1 MHKPDTR
8 HRIKIVSPYSI
19 ALIGILASSYAHA
32 QALPSAGGLLNQQ
45 QQLGQPPRP
54 QSTAPAELG
63 LPAQPEPGVQAQ
75 APELSVRLHSITFNG
90 DTDLAA
96 KEDLPALTQPMVGK
110 TLGHAGLQQ
119 LADTITEYLRG
130 RGYVLARAYLPPQD
144 LTDGNL
150 VITLVAGRL
159 EQGTERI
166 SVTGDTR
173 SSHERLAAIAAA
185 ALPQGVPLKK
195 EDLERALLLINDQPG
210 ISAHASIAK
219 GDEPGT
225 SKLLVSA
232 TEGPLVSGQLS
243 VDNYGNRSTGTVR
256 GNAILSINDPLRI
269 GDQLTLGFSKTS
281 GSEIANLGYS
291 VPLTASGLRL
301 LLGGSYLH
309 YHVDQD
315 TYSALD
321 LSGHAVVGSVGLDY
335 PLIRSRTQNLNASV
349 LYEHKQ
355 LDDDALGTN
364 LSSRKLDDATL
375 ALTGNRF
382 DSLGAGGLMEGRI
395 ALTLGH
401 ANLAGNPEDEAA
413 DAVSSRTAGNYAK
426 LTLNLSRLQTLD
438 QNWSVYT
445 GMSAQLANENLDSSE
460 KFLLGGPTGVR
471 GYPVGEAAGDE
482 GWLGTLELRRYVNVG
497 LPSVKV
503 QALGFVDA
511 GQIRL
516 HHQPWAGSTLNAD
529 NTNSYWLTS
538 AGVGVN
544 VWSGRWNVH
553 GAVARTIGRN
563 PGSSLSGAN
572 VDGLATS
579 WRAWVQVGM
588 AF

>member
-1 MHKPDTR
+1 MRKPFTR
-8 HRIKIVSPYSI
+8 PLTKVVSPCSI
-19 ALIGILASSYAHA
+19 ALVGILASSYVQA

-45 QQLGQPPRP
+45 QQLAQPPKP
-54 QSTAPAELG
+54 QSTTPAELG
-63 LPAQPEPGVQAQ
+63 LPAQPEPGAPAQ
-75 APELSVRLHSITFNG
+75 PTELSVQLHSITFNG
-90 DTDLAA
+90 DADVAA
-96 KEDLPALTQPMVGK
+96 KEDLQALTQPMVGK
-110 TLGHAGLQQ
+110 TLGHAGMQQ
-119 LADTITEYLRG
+119 LVDTLTEYLRG

-144 LTDGNL
+144 LTEGNL
-150 VITLVAGRL
+150 VITVVAGRL
-159 EQGTERI
+159 EPGDQRI
-166 SVTGDTR
+166 TVTGDTR
-173 SSHERLAAIAAA
+173 SSHARLAAIAAA

-210 ISAHASIAK
+210 VTAHASIAK

-225 SKLLVSA
+225 SKLLVNA

-243 VDNYGNRSTGTVR
+243 VDNYGNRSTGKER
-256 GNAILSINDPLRI
+256 GNAIVSLNDPLHI
-269 GDQLTLGFSKTS
+269 GDQLTAGFSKTS
-281 GSEIANLGYS
+281 GSEVANLGYS

-309 YHVDQD
+309 YRVNQD

-364 LSSRKLDDATL
+364 LSSRKIDDATL

-382 DSLGAGGLMEGRI
+382 DSFAGGGLVEARV

-413 DAVSSRTAGNYAK
+413 DALSARTAGNYAK
-426 LTLNLSRLQTLD
+426 LALNLSRLQTLD
-438 QNWSVYT
+438 SNWSVYA
-445 GMSAQLANENLDSSE
+445 GMSAQLANQNLDSSE

-471 GYPVGEAAGDE
+471 GYPVGEGAGDE

-503 QALGFVDA
+503 QALGFFDA
-511 GQIRL
+511 GQITL
-516 HHQPWAGSTLNAD
+516 HHQPWAGSTPNAG
-529 NTNSYWLTS
+529 NTNSYWLSS

-544 VWSGRWNVH
+544 VWSGRWNLH
-553 GAVARTIGRN
+553 GAVARTIGSN
-563 PGSSLSGAN
+563 PGSSLSGADA
-572 VDGLATS
+572 DGLATG
-579 WRAWVQVGM
+579 WRAWIQLGM